1 MVRIAYSLFP
11 STIPQASPQPIILQL
26 SVWSAVRI
34 SGVVASFHPR
44 FRFPI
49 TSIGSKP
56 FWHVVVLPM
65 RLSSVGFAHVVV
77 VPVMRP
83 AVLVF
88 DVFPANLSQ
97 RFTTPTVAAGQ
108 DSVEHCLL
116 EVFCKS
122 IKLCSLRYAVGYR
135 V

>member
-1 MVRIAYSLFP
+1 
-11 STIPQASPQPIILQL
+11 
-26 SVWSAVRI
+26 
-34 SGVVASFHPR
+34 
-44 FRFPI
+44 
-49 TSIGSKP
+49 
-56 FWHVVVLPM
+56 M